1 MVEIRVQGYET
12 QVKLFLLLL
21 VLFLAAVG
29 AVSLM
34 VLTRAQDLLL
44 EEAEVRVTAA
54 TRAVQR
60 ELKVSE
66 LTAAARDPRAGA
78 LLVPRLRDLARAYAI
93 TSIEVLD
100 PDGTVLTGTEPWR
113 LGIRDPLGTQVA
125 LSDMGSLG
133 SGGAAIRESE
143 RGQEDPQYGKDRGEV
158 FVFLELAGAG
168 AERPLLLKAGH
179 EVLGVRT
186 VTRQIHMQAWTQ
198 AIAGALML
206 ALVLLFVRWV
216 LKPYRALRAA
226 AARIDPPEASGN
238 VASGDDPGE
247 LVSAFTGVIEK
258 LKDQEVELE
267 RMRALGSLGSLGKAG
282 LPAAASQELLNG
294 LTSGVMILGA
304 DGRIVALNPA
314 GMAILGAS
322 RDRILGR
329 DFRDVFGSSPGLVE
343 VLKDGVER
351 GRSRSREVVA
361 YVPGE
366 GDPGPPAHLG
376 VTISAIP
383 AVAGGPSGAFCLFSD
398 LTEIRGLQERVRVK
412 ESLASLGQM
421 SAGIAH
427 EFRNS
432 LATVLGYARLIGR
445 EPRDS
450 GEPSEHAAAIVR
462 EVQSIGRTVD
472 DFLRY
477 ARPAKLQSSRWD
489 PRAVIEEVARET
501 ARADGRAG
509 ITIALAGHWPES
521 IRADEALLR
530 QAFGNLL
537 RNALEAIQSDA
548 GLVTVTGTLEEGGD
562 QLRIEVADSGTGIP
576 VEVLERLFTPFVTT
590 KSRGTGLGLALAQKA
605 IVSHDGEIS
614 ARNSAGGGASFV
626 VCLPLHGRS
635 YLERERPD

>member
-1 MVEIRVQGYET
+1 MVEIRVQGYEN

-60 ELKVSE
+60 ELNVSE

-78 LLVPRLRDLARAYAI
+78 SLVPRLRELARAYAI

-113 LGIRDPLGTQVA
+113 LGIRDPLGAQVA

-133 SGGAAIRESE
+133 SGRAAIRESE
-143 RGQEDPQYGKDRGEV
+143 RGQDDPQYGKDRGEV

-186 VTRQIHMQAWTQ
+186 VTRQIRMQAWTQ

-226 AARIDPPEASGN
+226 AARIDAPEASGN
-238 VASGDDPGE
+238 LASGDDPGE

-267 RMRALGSLGSLGKAG
+267 RMRALGSAG

-304 DGRIVALNPA
+304 DGRIEALNPA
-314 GMAILGAS
+314 GLAILGAS

-383 AVAGGPSGAFCLFSD
+383 SGAGRPSGAFCLFSD

-445 EPRDS
+445 EPRAS
-450 GEPSEHAAAIVR
+450 GELSEHAAAIVR

-489 PRAVIEEVARET
+489 PRTVIEEVARET

-509 ITIALAGHWPES
+509 IAIAIAGQWPES

-537 RNALEAIQSDA
+537 RNALEAIPSDA

-576 VEVLERLFTPFVTT
+576 PEVLQRLFTPFVTT

-626 VCLPLHGRS
+626 VSLPLLGRS
-635 YLERERPD
+635 